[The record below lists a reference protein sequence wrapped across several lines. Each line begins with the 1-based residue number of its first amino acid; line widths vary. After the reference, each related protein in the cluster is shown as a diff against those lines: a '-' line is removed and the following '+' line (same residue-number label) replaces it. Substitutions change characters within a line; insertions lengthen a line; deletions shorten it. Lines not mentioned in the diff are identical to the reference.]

1 LRTGAFC
8 LSQNFFKKITVF
20 IWQFSKCGGVGNER
34 GNQPNHPLS
43 RLRKEVNTLNEPTR
57 TQFQV
62 RCAFNGFCKKALKCE
77 ASNAHR
83 DVKRYQKHFV
93 SFSDLSPEEE
103 NQLYSVDDQ
112 TKGED
117 HDNSFCVGGKRIT
130 PELLAEALRTLPEEK
145 RNAVMLYYFHDM
157 SDADIAKL
165 YNIPRSTVQYRR
177 TSSLETLKQFLEER
191 ASDDETS
198 EW

>member
-1 LRTGAFC
+1 M
-8 LSQNFFKKITVF
+8 
-20 IWQFSKCGGVGNER
+20 
-34 GNQPNHPLS
+34 
-43 RLRKEVNTLNEPTR
+43 NEPTR

-83 DVKRYQKHFV
+83 DVKCYQKHFV

-112 TKGED
+112 SNGED
-117 HDNSFCVGGKRIT
+117 HDNSFRVGGKRIT

-177 TSSLETLKQFLEER
+177 TSSLETIKQFLEER
-191 ASDDETS
+191 ADDETD

>member
-1 LRTGAFC
+1 M
-8 LSQNFFKKITVF
+8 
-20 IWQFSKCGGVGNER
+20 
-34 GNQPNHPLS
+34 
-43 RLRKEVNTLNEPTR
+43 NEPTR

-83 DVKRYQKHFV
+83 DVKRYQKHVV

-103 NQLYSVDDQ
+103 NQLYSVDAQ
-112 TKGED
+112 THGED
-117 HDNSFCVGGKRIT
+117 HDNSFRVGGKRIT
-130 PELLAEALRTLPEEK
+130 PELLAEALRALPEEK

-191 ASDDETS
+191 ADDET

>member
-1 LRTGAFC
+1 M
-8 LSQNFFKKITVF
+8 
-20 IWQFSKCGGVGNER
+20 
-34 GNQPNHPLS
+34 
-43 RLRKEVNTLNEPTR
+43 NTLNEPTR

-62 RCAFNGFCKKALKCE
+62 RCAFNGFCKKALKRE

-83 DVKRYQKHFV
+83 DVKSYQKHFV

-103 NQLYSVDDQ
+103 NQLYTVDHHTD
-112 TKGED
+112 GED
-117 HDNSFCVGGKRIT
+117 HDNSFRVGGKRIT

-191 ASDDETS
+191 ANDDETD

>member
-1 LRTGAFC
+1 M
-8 LSQNFFKKITVF
+8 
-20 IWQFSKCGGVGNER
+20 
-34 GNQPNHPLS
+34 
-43 RLRKEVNTLNEPTR
+43 
-57 TQFQV
+57 
-62 RCAFNGFCKKALKCE
+62 
-77 ASNAHR
+77 
-83 DVKRYQKHFV
+83 
-93 SFSDLSPEEE
+93 SPEEE

-112 TKGED
+112 SNGED
-117 HDNSFCVGGKRIT
+117 YDNSFRVGGKRIT

-177 TSSLETLKQFLEER
+177 TSSLETMKQFLEER
-191 ASDDETS
+191 ADDEAD

>member
-1 LRTGAFC
+1 M
-8 LSQNFFKKITVF
+8 
-20 IWQFSKCGGVGNER
+20 
-34 GNQPNHPLS
+34 
-43 RLRKEVNTLNEPTR
+43 NEPDR

-93 SFSDLSPEEE
+93 SFSDLTPEEE
-103 NQLYSVDDQ
+103 NQLYTVDAPTD
-112 TKGED
+112 GED
-117 HDNSFCVGGKRIT
+117 HDNSFRVGGKRIT

-191 ASDDETS
+191 ANDDETS

>member
-1 LRTGAFC
+1 M
-8 LSQNFFKKITVF
+8 
-20 IWQFSKCGGVGNER
+20 
-34 GNQPNHPLS
+34 
-43 RLRKEVNTLNEPTR
+43 NEPTR

-62 RCAFNGFCKKALKCE
+62 RCAFNCFCKKALKCE

-93 SFSDLSPEEE
+93 SFSDLTPE
-103 NQLYSVDDQ
+103 NQLYTVDDP
-112 TKGED
+112 TDGED
-117 HDNSFCVGGKRIT
+117 HDNSFRVGGKRIT

-165 YNIPRSTVQYRR
+165 YNIPRSTIQYRR

-191 ASDDETS
+191 ANDDETS

>member
-1 LRTGAFC
+1 M
-8 LSQNFFKKITVF
+8 
-20 IWQFSKCGGVGNER
+20 
-34 GNQPNHPLS
+34 
-43 RLRKEVNTLNEPTR
+43 NEPTR

-62 RCAFNGFCKKALKCE
+62 RCAFNGFCKKALKRE

-83 DVKRYQKHFV
+83 DVKSYQKHFV

-103 NQLYSVDDQ
+103 NQLYTVDDH
-112 TKGED
+112 TDGED
-117 HDNSFCVGGKRIT
+117 HDNSFRVGGKRIT

-191 ASDDETS
+191 AKDDETD

>member
-1 LRTGAFC
+1 M
-8 LSQNFFKKITVF
+8 
-20 IWQFSKCGGVGNER
+20 
-34 GNQPNHPLS
+34 
-43 RLRKEVNTLNEPTR
+43 NEPNR

-83 DVKRYQKHFV
+83 VVKRYQKHFV
-93 SFSDLSPEEE
+93 SFSDLTPEEE
-103 NQLYSVDDQ
+103 NQLYTVDAPTD
-112 TKGED
+112 GED
-117 HDNSFCVGGKRIT
+117 HDNSFRVGGKRIT

-191 ASDDETS
+191 ANDDETD

>member
-1 LRTGAFC
+1 MNDL
-8 LSQNFFKKITVF
+8 
-20 IWQFSKCGGVGNER
+20 
-34 GNQPNHPLS
+34 
-43 RLRKEVNTLNEPTR
+43 TR

-83 DVKRYQKHFV
+83 DVKRYQNHFV
-93 SFSDLSPEEE
+93 SFSDLTPEEE

-112 TKGED
+112 PYGED
-117 HDNSFCVGGKRIT
+117 HDNSFRVGGKRIT

-157 SDADIAKL
+157 CDADIAKL
-165 YNIPRSTVQYRR
+165 YNILRSTVQYRR

-191 ASDDETS
+191 ANDDETS

>member
-1 LRTGAFC
+1 M
-8 LSQNFFKKITVF
+8 SD
-20 IWQFSKCGGVGNER
+20 S
-34 GNQPNHPLS
+34 
-43 RLRKEVNTLNEPTR
+43 TR
-57 TQFQV
+57 TPFQIQ
-62 RCAFNGFCKKALKCE
+62 CAFNGFCKKALKCE

-93 SFSDLSPEEE
+93 SFSDLTPEEE
-103 NQLYSVDDQ
+103 NQLYTVDAPTD
-112 TKGED
+112 GED
-117 HDNSFCVGGKRIT
+117 HDNSFRVGGKRIT

-157 SDADIAKL
+157 SDANIAKL

-191 ASDDETS
+191 ANDDETS
-198 EW
+198 EC